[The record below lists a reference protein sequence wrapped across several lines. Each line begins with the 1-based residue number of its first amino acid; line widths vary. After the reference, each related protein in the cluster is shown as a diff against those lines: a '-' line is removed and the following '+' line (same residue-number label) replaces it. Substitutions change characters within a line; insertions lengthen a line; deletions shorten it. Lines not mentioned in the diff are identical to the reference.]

1 MSDSGRR
8 DSIFGLDVRH
18 HHSDDVMSVND
29 GSNVIGVGT
38 DTHNNDEAY
47 DDEVLRSKLKKHIV
61 DKVEIIRDKLQFISL
76 KYDRVKDWFNLYSLI
91 LLVMSAVI
99 TLNDALKLLMVKYIG
114 DNDIMSV
121 DPEMIDFMMNIASLC
136 MGTYM
141 TIVASI
147 IRFKNYREK
156 MEKLG
161 QMQDKFIHTRAQY
174 NREMSILNLN
184 KNETKSVLDDVN
196 DRLSEYDQVINE
208 VNILSE
214 ISNEEMLIF
223 TKKTSNFK
231 VELNKIKLDESKR
244 IKEMNKHEN

>member
-1 MSDSGRR
+1 MSESGRR
-8 DSIFGLDVRH
+8 DSIFGVGSGVH
-18 HHSDDVMSVND
+18 HHHNDDVMSVNGI
-29 GSNVIGVGT
+29 GS
-38 DTHNNDEAY
+38 DAHNDEEAH
-47 DDEVLRSKLKKHIV
+47 DDEVLRSKLKKHIA

-114 DNDIMSV
+114 DNDITSV

-141 TIVASI
+141 TVVASI

-244 IKEMNKHEN
+244 IKEMNSHEN

>member
-1 MSDSGRR
+1 MSELGRR
-8 DSIFGLDVRH
+8 DSIIDV
-18 HHSDDVMSVND
+18 
-29 GSNVIGVGT
+29 
-38 DTHNNDEAY
+38 DEIVSMNE
-47 DDEVLRSKLKKHIV
+47 DSEDEELRNKLRNHISL
-61 DKVEIIRDKLQFISL
+61 KVEIIRDKLQFISL
-76 KYDRVKDWFNLYSLI
+76 KYDRVKEWFNTYSLI

-99 TLNDALKLLMVKYIG
+99 TLNDALKLLMVKYIS
-114 DNDIMSV
+114 DNGIKNV
-121 DPEMIDFMMNIASLC
+121 DSEMIDFMMNIASLC

-174 NREMSILNLN
+174 NRELGILNLN
-184 KNETKSVLDDVN
+184 KNESKSVLDDVN
-196 DRLSEYDQVINE
+196 DRLSEYDQIINE

-214 ISNEEMLIF
+214 ITNEEMLIF

-231 VELNKIKLDESKR
+231 IELNKIKLEESKR
-244 IKEMNKHEN
+244 IEKMKHGN